1 MKSVNYG
8 KSAQDLSLGTYS
20 LGNEMGEGRGGR
32 VSLSKDI
39 NFLVS
44 QHKAYKKHRNSSMES
59 VSRLY

>member
-1 MKSVNYG
+1 MEN
-8 KSAQDLSLGTYS
+8 QHRS